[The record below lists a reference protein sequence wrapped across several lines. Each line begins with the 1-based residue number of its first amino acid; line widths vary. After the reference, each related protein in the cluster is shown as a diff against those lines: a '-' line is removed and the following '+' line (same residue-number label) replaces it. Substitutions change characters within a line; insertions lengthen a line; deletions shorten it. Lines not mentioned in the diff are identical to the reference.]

1 MNKLLELCPVCN
13 NELIVTEQF
22 CGNCATKISGQFEL
36 FSSPLSSL
44 SAKQMEFVMTF
55 IRCEGKFNRM
65 EEELGISYPTLKN
78 RFNEILAVLG
88 YDSSNEADA
97 QSAKIERMEIL
108 RSLEDGKIEPNEAE
122 LRLREL

>member
-1 MNKLLELCPVCN
+1 
-13 NELIVTEQF
+13 
-22 CGNCATKISGQFEL
+22 
-36 FSSPLSSL
+36 
-44 SAKQMEFVMTF
+44 MTF
-55 IRCEGKFNRM
+55 IHCEGKFNRM

-88 YDSSNEADA
+88 YDSSIEADA